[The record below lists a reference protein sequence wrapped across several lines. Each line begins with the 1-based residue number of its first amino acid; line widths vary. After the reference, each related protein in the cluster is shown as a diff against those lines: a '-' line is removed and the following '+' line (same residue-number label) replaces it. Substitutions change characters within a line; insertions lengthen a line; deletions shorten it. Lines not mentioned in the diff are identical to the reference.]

1 MGGFLGSQVVGVA
14 LFLTYLIFRKRRSTQ
29 NKYKLH
35 TLMLLAGGY
44 GLASLVGGA
53 IIGLNFLLRLLLDG
67 LANMLAGWLPSYLG
81 FIPTVV
87 RFIPDAVPY
96 MLLFAIPLI
105 VLLELWPHKWAPRFM
120 QSHFSTSEDTHTPK
134 FAFLVPGIFAQ
145 APFAAG
151 LFGLS
156 ALIQAVSH

>member
-14 LFLTYLIFRKRRSTQ
+14 IFLTYLIFRKRKSTQ
-29 NKYKLH
+29 NKHKLH

-44 GLASLVGGA
+44 GLAALVGGA
-53 IIGLNFLLRLLLDG
+53 IIGINYLLRLLLDWVAS
-67 LANMLAGWLPSYLG
+67 LLAGWLPSYLG

-96 MLLFAIPLI
+96 MLLFAIPMI

-120 QSHFSTSEDTHTPK
+120 QSHFSTSEDHHTPK
-134 FAFLVPGIFAQ
+134 FAFLVPGIIAQ
-145 APFAAG
+145 APFAVG
-151 LFGLS
+151 LFGLGS
-156 ALIQAVSH
+156 LLQVVSH